1 MIVDISK
8 IAGVDGGSL
17 DYLGEIKFEEFEYP
31 VKVKGTVKNYSNQ
44 YVITCEGEMELMT
57 QCARCLEDVKKVVTF
72 SFTEA
77 IGSEDCLECLKVV
90 QNSIDI
96 DEAVYTNMTIET
108 DQKFL
113 CKESCKGLCVVCGTN
128 LNESECDCDTEEIDP
143 RFEMLKNLINKYD

>member
-17 DYLGEIKFEEFEYP
+17 DYFGEIKFEEFEYH

-44 YVITCEGEMELMT
+44 YVITCEGEMELMA
-57 QCARCLEDVKKVVTF
+57 QCARCLEDIRKAVTF

-77 IGSEDCLECLKVV
+77 IGSEDCLECLKVI

-96 DEAVYTNMTIET
+96 DEAVYTNITIET

-113 CKESCKGLCVVCGTN
+113 CKEICKGL
-128 LNESECDCDTEEIDP
+128 
-143 RFEMLKNLINKYD
+143 

>member
-17 DYLGEIKFEEFEYP
+17 DFSGDIKFEEFANP

-44 YVITCEGEMELMT
+44 YVINCEGEMELDA

-72 SFTEA
+72 SFNEA
-77 IGSEDCLECLKVV
+77 IGSEDCLECLSVI
-90 QNSIDI
+90 QNTIDI
-96 DEAVYTNMTIET
+96 DEAVYTNISIET

-113 CKESCKGLCVVCGTN
+113 CSESCKGLCVVCGTN
-128 LNESECDCDTEEIDP
+128 LNVSECDCDTEEIDP
-143 RFEMLKNLINKYD
+143 RLEMFKKLLNKYD